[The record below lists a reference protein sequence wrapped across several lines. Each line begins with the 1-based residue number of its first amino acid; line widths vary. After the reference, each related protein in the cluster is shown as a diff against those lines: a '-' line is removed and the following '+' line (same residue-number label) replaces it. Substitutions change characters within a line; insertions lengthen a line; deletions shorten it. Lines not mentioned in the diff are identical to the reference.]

1 MTEKH
6 TAYEQMMFADYPD
19 IVGIEDLQKM
29 LSIGRK
35 SALEL
40 AKHPKIHGV
49 IVGNRYRIPKINVIR
64 YMLSDAEAS

>member
-1 MTEKH
+1 
-6 TAYEQMMFADYPD
+6 MFADYPD

-40 AKHPKIHGV
+40 AKNSKIHGV
-49 IVGNRYRIPKINVIR
+49 IVGNRYRISKINVIR

>member
-1 MTEKH
+1 MTEKN

-49 IVGNRYRIPKINVIR
+49 IVAKINVIR